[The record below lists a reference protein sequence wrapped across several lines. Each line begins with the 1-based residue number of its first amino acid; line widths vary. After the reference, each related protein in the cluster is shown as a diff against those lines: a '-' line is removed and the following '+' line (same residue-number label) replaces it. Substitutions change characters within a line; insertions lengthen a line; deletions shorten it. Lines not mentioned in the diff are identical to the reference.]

1 MHKFFVKIIVIVVL
15 CTLIISFDFCSANQ
29 IENVDEKDNS
39 TKEELLVEINE
50 CVDEIKKELKII
62 DKTLEDLDKTEEY
75 EKYPAVRLNIDTPF
89 FGLNSMVDKKL
100 KIKNDVSTVDVAQGY
115 SIKNIINN
123 MSMKLPDFEVGNIV
137 VSTRDVKFDDTI
149 SEEDA
154 KICISKLVQYISQTK
169 NTNELL
175 NKRINSIFEGYI
187 PDEKSKKME
196 DMKKKLE
203 QISSSIIEKDNDVLT
218 IKILSNDENSKVLI
232 DKYYDINNQIYNLK
246 EIINNVLLNNDELE
260 KIEKNIINLELNTT
274 AFFKDINSEITK
286 LTNDLDINNLL
297 NNTKLILEGK
307 QKELTEYVDNSLD
320 KLEVNIEENKENE
333 NKEVEIIE
341 ISKYEVTSKYILD
354 YEKSLLNNLEQKIKY
369 YIPEVSDENNEN
381 TLQVTA
387 DEKKSVLQ
395 DVISLY
401 NDFLTKENKFY
412 LDNLNYMLRDTTY
425 KLAKLPEYT
434 DANTVK
440 DVKYIYITLPEEI
453 DVLFDKYN
461 TKSAMQLEFLTTK
474 LKEGLLKIVDS
485 NIKVNEEYIKFNK
498 S

>member
-1 MHKFFVKIIVIVVL
+1 MHKFFVKIIGIFILFTV
-15 CTLIISFDFCSANQ
+15 IISFDFCSASQ
-29 IENVDEKDNS
+29 IENVEEKDNS
-39 TKEELLVEINE
+39 TKEELLLEINE
-50 CVDEIKKELKII
+50 CIDEIKKELKTI
-62 DKTLEDLDKTEEY
+62 DKTLGDLDKTEEY
-75 EKYPAVRLNIDTPF
+75 EKYPAIRLNIDTPF

-115 SIKNIINN
+115 GIKDIINN

-169 NTNELL
+169 NTKEIL

-196 DMKKKLE
+196 DMNKNLE
-203 QISSSIIEKDNDVLT
+203 QILSSIIEKDDDILT
-218 IKILSNDENSKVLI
+218 IRLLNTDENSKALV
-232 DKYYDINNQIYNLK
+232 DKYYDINNQIYNLD
-246 EIINNVLLNNDELE
+246 ETINNVLLNNDELE
-260 KIEKNIINLELNTT
+260 KIEKNIISLELNTT
-274 AFFKDINSEITK
+274 SFFKDINSEITK
-286 LTNDLDINNLL
+286 LTNDLDIKTLL
-297 NNTKLILEGK
+297 NNTELILEGK
-307 QKELTEYVDNSLD
+307 QKDLTEYVDNSVD
-320 KLEVNIEENKENE
+320 KLEVNREENNE

-369 YIPEVSDENNEN
+369 YIPEISDENTEN
-381 TLQVTA
+381 TLQVHA

-395 DVISLY
+395 DVINLY
-401 NDFLTKENKFY
+401 NDFVEKENKFY

-461 TKSAMQLEFLTTK
+461 TKSAMQLEVLTIK
-474 LKEGLLKIVDS
+474 LKEGLFKIVDS